1 MTVFVDTSALVA
13 VLDAGDLFHP
23 QASAAW
29 RRLIEDDEDLVATNY
44 VLVETF
50 ALSQRRLGM
59 DAVRTLDQD
68 IVPML
73 DVLWLDEALHRAAVT
88 AVLTASRR
96 RLSLVDCASFE
107 TMRRND
113 LSRAFTFDRHFAEQG
128 FEIVPDFTPPA
139 AAAPAEGSADP

>member
-1 MTVFVDTSALVA
+1 MTVFVDTSALLA

-29 RRLIEDDEDLVATNY
+29 RRLIEDDEDLVSTNY

-73 DVLWLDEALHRAAVT
+73 DVFWLD
-88 AVLTASRR
+88 
-96 RLSLVDCASFE
+96 
-107 TMRRND
+107 
-113 LSRAFTFDRHFAEQG
+113 
-128 FEIVPDFTPPA
+128 
-139 AAAPAEGSADP
+139 